1 MKQLQQIKEIQ
12 RQNKI
17 IWAFNLFA
25 FIELTIVGAYIV
37 LFM

>member
-1 MKQLQQIKEIQ
+1 MNIQKQIKEIQ

-25 FIELTIVGAYIV
+25 VIELMIAIVMIIC
-37 LFM
+37 L